1 MQETLPLCGA
11 ILYVRVSTQEQVLN
25 GRSLE
30 NQQERLVSYAHARG
44 YQVLET
50 IIEEGKSG
58 QKSSRP
64 GFQKILK
71 QVRDRKCDA
80 VIVYS
85 LSRFARNTVDTLEA
99 VKLMRENQV
108 AFLSLTE
115 NLDTSSAIGE
125 FFMTLTAAFAQL
137 EAKTA
142 SERIRSVMAMKK
154 SKGEHLGVVPY
165 GFKKEDAY
173 LAENEQEQETIRKVL
188 ELRKAGWS
196 LGGIAEYLTKHEHKH
211 RAGVKWHKTQ
221 VARIVNS
228 NKA

>member
-25 GRSLE
+25 GRSIE

-44 YQVLET
+44 YEVLET
-50 IIEEGKSG
+50 IVEEGKSG

-71 QVRDRKCDA
+71 LVRDRKCDA

-154 SKGEHLGVVPY
+154 SKGEHLGVVPF
-165 GFKKEDAY
+165 GFRKEDSY
-173 LAENEQEQETIRKVL
+173 LAEDSREQETIRKVM
-188 ELRKAGWS
+188 ELRNANWS
-196 LGGIAEYLTKHEHKH
+196 LGGIAEYLTKHQHQH
-211 RAGVKWHKTQ
+211 RAGSKWHKTQ
-221 VARIVNS
+221 VARIVNQRQ
-228 NKA
+228 K